1 MPKMLDIFQKISLIC
16 QKIIDTGKEKLHFM
30 TLLNQ
35 TVPRMEKQQHF
46 KLDGPVGTFRF
57 SVTEF
62 VITGTDRKQQTNL
75 RHSLFNGSTHEK
87 TKNQ

>member
-1 MPKMLDIFQKISLIC
+1 VCS
-16 QKIIDTGKEKLHFM
+16 DTGKEKPPFM

-46 KLDGPVGTFRF
+46 KLDGPVGTFCF

-62 VITGTDRKQQTNL
+62 VITGIDQKQQRNL
-75 RHSLFNGSTHEK
+75 
-87 TKNQ
+87 